1 MQVYKETGNLPAF
14 RNGVITIGTFDGVHT
29 GHRQI
34 IAQLKEEAAAIDG
47 ETVIITFHPHPRRVV
62 GDASKQVQLLNTIEE
77 KSALLAEAGID
88 HLVICP
94 FTETFSQLTAE
105 EYITK
110 FLIEKFRP
118 HTIVIGYDH
127 RFGQGRGGDYKLLEN
142 FRDRYGF
149 RLTEI
154 PAHII
159 NESTVSSTKI
169 RQALLAG
176 ETSTAADLLG
186 YNYFFTG
193 RVMEGNRLGRTLGF
207 PTANLQVLNPEKLVP
222 GNGVYAVQVQINSQP
237 DTSSPMASGDRYD
250 GMMNIGTR
258 PTVDNTL
265 RRTIEANLFDFS
277 ADLYGKDLTV
287 IVRDRLRNE
296 QKFEGIDALKMQLAK
311 DREAAVKILRNL

>member
-34 IAQLKEEAAAIDG
+34 IAQLKEEAAAING
-47 ETVIITFHPHPRRVV
+47 ETVIITFHPHPRRIV
-62 GDASKQVQLLNTIEE
+62 GDASKQVQLLTTIEE
-77 KSALLAEAGID
+77 KTALLADAGID

-105 EYITK
+105 EYITE
-110 FLIEKFRP
+110 FLIKKFHP
-118 HTIVIGYDH
+118 DTIVIGYDH
-127 RFGQGRGGDYKLLEN
+127 GDYKLLEN

-176 ETSTAADLLG
+176 ETSAAADLLG
-186 YNYFFTG
+186 YNYFFQG
-193 RVMEGNRLGRTLGF
+193 RVTEGKRLGRTLGF
-207 PTANLQVLNPEKLVP
+207 PTANLDIQNPEKLIP
-222 GNGVYAVQVQINSQP
+222 GNGVYAVQAHIE
-237 DTSSPMASGDRYD
+237 SGLDNQAENAGKFYD

-258 PTVDNTL
+258 PTVDDNL
-265 RRTIEANLFDFS
+265 QRSIEVNLFGFS
-277 ADLYGKDLTV
+277 GDLYGKDITV
-287 IVRDRLRNE
+287 VVRDRIRGE
-296 QKFEGIDALKMQLAK
+296 QKFAGIEALKTQLAN
-311 DREAAVKILRNL
+311 DRETSQRMLRNKSIRLPKF